1 MVQKPT
7 EQFSLNIPDTD
18 KPRIIIIGGGFG
30 GINLIKKLKSSR
42 FQVVIFD
49 RHNYHT
55 FQPLL
60 YQVATA
66 GLEPDS
72 VAGPLRKILD
82 SKKEI
87 YFRMLEAGHVDTA
100 ENKIH
105 TEAGSLSY
113 DYLIIAS
120 GAVTNYFGNEDI
132 EENAFPL
139 KQISHAMDLRNH
151 IFSRFERMEI
161 MTDEKEMEK
170 QATYVIVGAGPTGV
184 ELCGALAEL
193 RKHILSKD
201 YPDLDIAKMKIFL
214 VEGLPDVLPAMSG
227 KAGHKAR
234 KYLED
239 MGVEILL
246 ESMTESYDGD
256 TVKLSTGKTI
266 RAGTLIWAAG
276 VKGNLPGGFGEGSI
290 TKGKLHVNSKNQVF
304 RDKEKAEPFDNIFA
318 IGDVSFMEYEGY
330 PKGLPG
336 LAQVAVQQ
344 GKQLAKNITRLAN
357 NNRSHDFRYKNKGVL
372 ATIGRNRAVAD
383 FPRNI
388 HVYGV
393 PGWFIWSIVHLLF
406 LVGFRNKTV
415 VFANWFW
422 NYFTWDRGMR
432 LILQASSK
440 EKTKQAGK
448 KNRQEHK

>member
-1 MVQKPT
+1 MIQKSAY
-7 EQFSLNIPDTD
+7 EYSLNIPDTD
-18 KPRIIIIGGGFG
+18 KPRVVIIGGGFG
-30 GINLIKKLKSSR
+30 GINIIKKLKSSH

-82 SKKEI
+82 GKKEI
-87 YFRMLEAGHVDTA
+87 YFRMLEAGHIDTE

-105 TEAGSLSY
+105 TVSGSLSF
-113 DYLIIAS
+113 DYLVIAS
-120 GAVTNYFGNEDI
+120 GAVTNYFGNDDI

-139 KQISHAMDLRNH
+139 KQISHAMALRNH
-151 IFSRFERMEI
+151 IFSQFERMEI
-161 MTDEKEMEK
+161 MTDQEEVEK
-170 QATYVIVGAGPTGV
+170 QLSYVVVGAGPTGV
-184 ELCGALAEL
+184 ELCGTLAEL
-193 RKHILSKD
+193 KEHILKKD
-201 YPDLDIAKMKIFL
+201 YPDLDITRMKIFL
-214 VEGLPDVLPAMSG
+214 VEGLPAVLPTMSE
-227 KAGHKAR
+227 KSGHKAR

-239 MGVEILL
+239 MGVETIL

-256 TVKLSTGKTI
+256 TVRLNTGRTI

-276 VKGNLPGGFGEGSI
+276 VKGNFPGGFGEGSI
-290 TKGKLHVNSKNQVF
+290 TKGKLHVNSRNQVY
-304 RDKEKAEPFDNIFA
+304 RDKEKAEVFNNIFA

-344 GKQLAKNITRLAN
+344 GKHLAKNI
-357 NNRSHDFRYKNKGVL
+357 NRMAYNKNTQEFKYKNKGVL

-388 HVYGV
+388 HISGV
-393 PGWFIWSIVHLLF
+393 PGWFIWSLIHLLF

-415 VFANWFW
+415 VFTNWLW

-432 LILQASSK
+432 VILQASSK
-440 EKTKQAGK
+440 EKDKT
-448 KNRQEHK
+448 NIIHLHP

>member
-1 MVQKPT
+1 MVHKSAS
-7 EQFSLNIPDTD
+7 EFSLNIPDTD

-30 GINLIKKLKSSR
+30 GINFIKKIKSNH
-42 FQVVIFD
+42 FQIVVFD

-87 YFRMLEAGHVDTA
+87 YFRMLEAGHIDTA
-100 ENKIH
+100 ENTIH

-113 DYLIIAS
+113 DYLVIAS
-120 GAVTNYFGNEDI
+120 GAVTNYFGNDDI

-151 IFSRFERMEI
+151 IFSRFERMEV
-161 MTDEKEMEK
+161 MTDKEEIEK
-170 QATYVIVGAGPTGV
+170 QANYVIVGAGPTGV

-193 RKHILSKD
+193 KTHILRKD
-201 YPDLDIAKMKIFL
+201 YPDLDISKMKIFL
-214 VEGLPDVLPAMSG
+214 VEGLPAVLPAMSK
-227 KAGHKAR
+227 KAGHKAH

-239 MGVEILL
+239 MGVKIIL

-256 TVKLSTGKTI
+256 TVKLNTGRTI
-266 RAGTLIWAAG
+266 RTGTLIWAAG
-276 VKGNLPGGFGEGSI
+276 VKGNIPAGFREGSI
-290 TKGKLHVNSKNQVF
+290 TKGKLHVNSRNQVY
-304 RDKEKAEPFDNIFA
+304 RDKEKAEPFNNIFA
-318 IGDVSFMEYEGY
+318 IGDVAFMEYEGY
-330 PKGLPG
+330 QKGLPG

-344 GKQLAKNITRLAN
+344 GKHLAKNISRMADN
-357 NNRSHDFRYKNKGVL
+357 KKPNDFRYKNKGVL

-406 LVGFRNKTV
+406 LVGFRKKTV

-422 NYFTWDRGMR
+422 NYFTWERGMR
-432 LILQASSK
+432 IILQPSSK
-440 EKTKQAGK
+440 GEKQKS
-448 KNRQEHK
+448 